1 MKHDVLLSAV
11 LGVIVSLSTPD
22 FIEIQKLSP
31 DELLRR
37 FRLPAGCN
45 PAVTA
50 MTTDA
55 TANRM
60 TVAIEC
66 RPGSLQAVPAG
77 ASAESTEGGIVDG
90 HR

>member
-1 MKHDVLLSAV
+1 MRHHVVLSAI

-22 FIEIQKLSP
+22 FIEIQKLSSE
-31 DELLRR
+31 ELLRR

-50 MTTDA
+50 MTTDG

-66 RPGSLQAVPAG
+66 RAGSLQAVPAG
-77 ASAESTEGGIVDG
+77 ASGESTEGGIVDG

>member
-1 MKHDVLLSAV
+1 MKRHLPAV

-31 DELLRR
+31 DDLRTR

-50 MTTDA
+50 MTTDM

-66 RPGSLQAVPAG
+66 RPGSLEAVPAA
-77 ASAESTEGGIVDG
+77 ASGEPSEGGLVDG